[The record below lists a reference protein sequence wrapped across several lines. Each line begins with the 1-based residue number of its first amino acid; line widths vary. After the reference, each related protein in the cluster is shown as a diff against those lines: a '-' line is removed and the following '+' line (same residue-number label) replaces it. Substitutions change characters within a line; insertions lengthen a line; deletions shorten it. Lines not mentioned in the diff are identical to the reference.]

1 MGDPVDQIRIA
12 LRQKLPRVLKSIQL
26 GSVAAILFGCSAG
39 HDTQADTR
47 QLMQTSRDWA
57 RVAAGRNVDAVVDY
71 WTDDAVV
78 MIPGLPTF
86 RGKSAIRKYVIQ
98 SLKTP
103 GFQIS
108 WEPLEAH
115 VSKSGEMGY
124 MLERS
129 TVTMADSKGT
139 PRSQQFRAVTIWR
152 KGNDGKWRNVV
163 DASISD

>member
-1 MGDPVDQIRIA
+1 MRPVLLGA
-12 LRQKLPRVLKSIQL
+12 L
-26 GSVAAILFGCSAG
+26 AAILSGCSAG
-39 HDTQADTR
+39 HDVSADTR

-57 RVAAGRNVDAVVDY
+57 RVTAGGNVDAIVDY

-86 RGKSAIRKYVIQ
+86 RGKSAIRKYVEQ

-103 GFQIS
+103 GFHIS

-115 VSKSGEMGY
+115 VSRSGEMGY

-129 TVTMADSKGT
+129 SVTMADAKGIST
-139 PRSQQFRAVTIWR
+139 PQQFRALTIWT